1 MREPYDEIAKELQD
15 YQGMYGILDNIIEE
29 YKVEDQ
35 LMEEFNITG
44 KDLGQ
49 GSLVRYNLAVSIING
64 AIAGDEKAIHVMEEL
79 LELSQGE
86 HREELLALGKIVD
99 RCKNGNH
106 DSHT

>member
-1 MREPYDEIAKELQD
+1 VREPYDKIAKELRD
-15 YQGMYGILDNIIEE
+15 YQGMYGILDRIIEE
-29 YKVEDQ
+29 YRVEDR

-44 KDLGQ
+44 KDLSP

-64 AIAGDEKAIHVMEEL
+64 AIAGDEKTIHVMEEL

-99 RCKNGNH
+99 RYKNCNH